1 MSIGGIIQ
9 KGLVGGLGEL
19 GWGFCWWGFFWGSS
33 GVLPGFSRENF
44 FYRVLYSRGWLV
56 GLGNWGGVFVGDFC
70 LLKIE
75 LPVLFV

>member
-9 KGLVGGLGEL
+9 QGLVGGLGEL

-44 FYRVLYSRGWLV
+44 FYR
-56 GLGNWGGVFVGDFC
+56 LGFLSPGRTPLEFGDFC